1 MINVAQPYL
10 PPYKDY
16 EKYLKGIWER
26 KWLTN
31 HGPLVLE
38 LEEKLKKYLGVKHL
52 FYVNNGTIALQ
63 IAIKALNLKG
73 NIITTPFSYVATT
86 NSILWENCKPVF
98 ADIKN
103 TDFNIDPEKIIPLID
118 SNTSAIVATH
128 VYGNPCDV
136 EAIEKIAQENNLKVI
151 YDGAHAFDTKLNG
164 KQVLSFGDIATCSF
178 HATKLFH
185 TVEGGAIITNDDT
198 LAQKILL
205 YRQFGHMGD
214 EYFTI
219 GINGKN
225 SEFHAAMGLCVLP
238 MMNSFIDNRKAT
250 SELYDFLLTGLP
262 IQTPKAIAGTGYNYS
277 YYPIIFDSEE
287 RLLLIKSLLQQNQ
300 INTRRYFYPSLN
312 NLPQYKGEV
321 CPVSES
327 VSVRALALPMYYDL
341 EKEIVSKIC
350 DLIKTCF

>member
-1 MINVAQPYL
+1 
-10 PPYKDY
+10 
-16 EKYLKGIWER
+16 
-26 KWLTN
+26 
-31 HGPLVLE
+31 
-38 LEEKLKKYLGVKHL
+38 
-52 FYVNNGTIALQ
+52 
-63 IAIKALNLKG
+63 
-73 NIITTPFSYVATT
+73 
-86 NSILWENCKPVF
+86 
-98 ADIKN
+98 
-103 TDFNIDPEKIIPLID
+103 
-118 SNTSAIVATH
+118 
-128 VYGNPCDV
+128 
-136 EAIEKIAQENNLKVI
+136 
-151 YDGAHAFDTKLNG
+151 
-164 KQVLSFGDIATCSF
+164 
-178 HATKLFH
+178 
-185 TVEGGAIITNDDT
+185 
-198 LAQKILL
+198 
-205 YRQFGHMGD
+205 MGD